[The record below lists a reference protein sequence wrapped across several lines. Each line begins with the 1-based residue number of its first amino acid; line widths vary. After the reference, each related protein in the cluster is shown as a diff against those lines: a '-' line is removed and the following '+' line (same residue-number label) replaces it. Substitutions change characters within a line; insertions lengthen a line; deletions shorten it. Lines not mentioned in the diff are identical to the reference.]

1 MNKIYFFIFF
11 IFSFYSILSKK
22 INDDDDD
29 FEFEF
34 SFDNKKKKIE
44 TIHYPNP
51 YHIFHVAPWSS
62 ISKFTD
68 AYMELKKKYLNDKT
82 PEGIKKLNEIEL
94 AYKKIKKDFD
104 EGNNKSIYYTI
115 TNTIFSF
122 LFYLVIIYFLYFLSW
137 LGYKIQGLQTIFI
150 YQIIA
155 FIIIGN
161 FIPHYFDYISI
172 QYIVSIIFGLL
183 LYFIFGRSKKEKNK
197 EPVKTEKE

>member
-68 AYMELKKKYLNDKT
+68 AYMELKKK
-82 PEGIKKLNEIEL
+82 
-94 AYKKIKKDFD
+94 
-104 EGNNKSIYYTI
+104 
-115 TNTIFSF
+115 IF
-122 LFYLVIIYFLYFLSW
+122 
-137 LGYKIQGLQTIFI
+137 K
-150 YQIIA
+150 
-155 FIIIGN
+155 
-161 FIPHYFDYISI
+161 
-172 QYIVSIIFGLL
+172 
-183 LYFIFGRSKKEKNK
+183 
-197 EPVKTEKE
+197 